1 MLHSKATAALMRLKE
16 IDKKYKMRTEERYE
30 MNSSTENA
38 ITSPS
43 VEEYSIKDKPKLN
56 DIKIPLK
63 SKLDV
68 RMPKTHVEMEQ
79 DEKEEEEEEEGT
91 SRSTI
96 KDEVSSTIVVD
107 IQTKSAENISE
118 ELFNNVSFSM
128 IETNEN
134 ISTKSEEKEVSQ
146 TDQNESI
153 EIEENKEEILE
164 KEVENMEDKNKE
176 IIVENSLI
184 DSEYSNSKILSEIE
198 EYESLHVEQAVNY
211 VNDTFEEA
219 SSTTLSTMKS
229 NDDLRGT
236 NNESSNLEEEEEKI
250 EDSMRS
256 GVKKVD
262 IVLNKDFIRERQEI
276 ENASEKQIVE
286 LVPPKL
292 IENTSECEIG
302 LNKELSNYVKTIESI
317 NEDVS
322 DITPVQLL
330 RSSKQM
336 ETSFRNRKKKYK
348 RHPIATKNDNATDSS
363 KSDKSES
370 LATSKN
376 NRRSSNVTLIND
388 NKKTDNL
395 PPNEKIILKKNEQ
408 RNNEDKRIK
417 LSDKDKDSI
426 AMFSI
431 NDRLQ
436 MDNNLRVH
444 QNKRKKKRM
453 KSHVFHRSSRT
464 DKTTDFNE
472 DKFSRFDIK
481 QMYRLQKQISKLV
494 AGLCFNDT
502 PYVKQFEPILFKPL
516 EFPNIANY
524 TRPDTSVELTKENP
538 YIELYEKLAT
548 IRHWLKDQYS
558 FYQVRSNLIQIIN
571 EKYVP
576 MSLEDA
582 KTVIRQLQK
591 SPIETR

>member
-1 MLHSKATAALMRLKE
+1 MLHSKAAAALMRLKE
-16 IDKKYKMRTEERYE
+16 IDKKYKMRTEERYT
-30 MNSSTENA
+30 MNSSTEST
-38 ITSPS
+38 IISPS
-43 VEEYSIKDKPKLN
+43 VEYSMKDKQKLN
-56 DIKIPLK
+56 NIKIPLK

-68 RMPKTHVEMEQ
+68 RMPKTHIEV
-79 DEKEEEEEEEGT
+79 EKEEKEEDT

-96 KDEVSSTIVVD
+96 KDKVSSTIVID

-118 ELFNNVSFSM
+118 ELFNNSSFSV

-153 EIEENKEEILE
+153 EIEESKEEISE
-164 KEVENMEDKNKE
+164 KEVQNMEDNNKE

-198 EYESLHVEQAVNY
+198 EYESLLVEQAANY

-262 IVLNKDFIRERQEI
+262 IVLNKDFIVERQETEI
-276 ENASEKQIVE
+276 SSEKQIVE
-286 LVPPKL
+286 LVSPKL

-317 NEDVS
+317 NGDVS

-330 RSSKQM
+330 RSSKQV
-336 ETSFRNRKKKYK
+336 ETSFRNRRKKYK
-348 RHPIATKNDNATDSS
+348 RRPIATKNDNATDSS
-363 KSDKSES
+363 KNDKSES
-370 LATSKN
+370 LA
-376 NRRSSNVTLIND
+376 RQRQSSNSTLIND
-388 NKKTDNL
+388 NNKTDN
-395 PPNEKIILKKNEQ
+395 PPNEKIILEKNEQ

-426 AMFSI
+426 AIMSS
-431 NDRLQ
+431 NNNRLQ
-436 MDNNLRVH
+436 ADNNLRVQ
-444 QNKRKKKRM
+444 QNKRKKKRT
-453 KSHVFHRSSRT
+453 KSHAFHRSSRT

-502 PYVKQFEPILFKPL
+502 PYTKKFEPILFKPL

-548 IRHWLKDQYS
+548 IRHWLKDQYN
-558 FYQVRSNLIQIIN
+558 FYQVRSNLVQIIN

-591 SPIETR
+591 SPIEAR

>member
-1 MLHSKATAALMRLKE
+1 MLHSKAAAALMRLKE
-16 IDKKYKMRTEERYE
+16 IDKKYKMRTEERYA
-30 MNSSTENA
+30 MNSSTEST

-43 VEEYSIKDKPKLN
+43 VEYSMKNKQKLN
-56 DIKIPLK
+56 NIKIPLK

-68 RMPKTHVEMEQ
+68 RMPKTHIEV
-79 DEKEEEEEEEGT
+79 EKEEKEEDT

-96 KDEVSSTIVVD
+96 KDKVSSTIVVD
-107 IQTKSAENISE
+107 IQTKSAENINE
-118 ELFNNVSFSM
+118 ELYNNSSFSV

-153 EIEENKEEILE
+153 EIEESKEEILE
-164 KEVENMEDKNKE
+164 KEVLKMKDDNKE

-198 EYESLHVEQAVNY
+198 EYESLPVEQAANY

-262 IVLNKDFIRERQEI
+262 IVLNKDFIRERQET
-276 ENASEKQIVE
+276 EYSSEKQIVE

-317 NEDVS
+317 NGDVS

-330 RSSKQM
+330 RSSKQA
-336 ETSFRNRKKKYK
+336 ETFFRNRRKRYK
-348 RHPIATKNDNATDSS
+348 RRPIATKNDNATDSF
-363 KSDKSES
+363 KNDKSES

-376 NRRSSNVTLIND
+376 NRRSSNLTLIND
-388 NKKTDNL
+388 SNKTDN
-395 PPNEKIILKKNEQ
+395 PPNEKIILEKNE
-408 RNNEDKRIK
+408 

-426 AMFSI
+426 AMMSSNNNRF
-431 NDRLQ
+431 Q
-436 MDNNLRVH
+436 ADNNLRVQ
-444 QNKRKKKRM
+444 QNKRKKKRT
-453 KSHVFHRSSRT
+453 KSHAFHRSSRT

-494 AGLCFNDT
+494 AGLRFNDT
-502 PYVKQFEPILFKPL
+502 PYMKKFEPILFKPL

-548 IRHWLKDQYS
+548 IRHWLKDQYN
-558 FYQVRSNLIQIIN
+558 FYQVRSNLVQIIN

-582 KTVIRQLQK
+582 KTVIRRLQK
-591 SPIETR
+591 SPIEAR

>member
-16 IDKKYKMRTEERYE
+16 IDKKYKMRMEERYE
-30 MNSSTENA
+30 INSSTESA
-38 ITSPS
+38 LTSPS
-43 VEEYSIKDKPKLN
+43 IEHSIRDKPKLN
-56 DIKIPLK
+56 NIKIPFK

-68 RMPKTHVEMEQ
+68 RMPKTRIEV
-79 DEKEEEEEEEGT
+79 EEEEKDDEDEDT
-91 SRSTI
+91 SESTM
-96 KDEVSSTIVVD
+96 KDKVSSSIMVD
-107 IQTKSAENISE
+107 IQTKSADNISE
-118 ELFNNVSFSM
+118 ELFNNTSLSM

-134 ISTKSEEKEVSQ
+134 ISTKSKVKEISQ

-153 EIEENKEEILE
+153 DIDENNEEISE
-164 KEVENMEDKNKE
+164 IEVENMKDNDKE
-176 IIVENSLI
+176 IIVDNSLI

-198 EYESLHVEQAVNY
+198 EYESLVVEQAVNY

-262 IVLNKDFIRERQEI
+262 IVLNKDFIRERHEI
-276 ENASEKQIVE
+276 KNSGEKKIVE

-317 NEDVS
+317 NEDVI

-330 RSSKQM
+330 RSSKQA
-336 ETSFRNRKKKYK
+336 ETSLRNRKKKYK
-348 RHPIATKNDNATDSS
+348 RRPIGTKNDNATDSS

-370 LATSKN
+370 LASSKN
-376 NRRSSNVTLIND
+376 NRRSPNSTLIND
-388 NKKTDNL
+388 NKKMDN
-395 PPNEKIILKKNEQ
+395 PPYEKIILEKNER
-408 RNNEDKRIK
+408 RNNDDKKIK

-426 AMFSI
+426 AMISSN
-431 NDRLQ
+431 NDRLLV
-436 MDNNLRVH
+436 DNHQRMQ
-444 QNKRKKKRM
+444 QNKRKKKRT
-453 KSHVFHRSSRT
+453 KSHAIHRSSRT

-481 QMYRLQKQISKLV
+481 QMYRLRKQISKLI
-494 AGLCFNDT
+494 AGLSYNDT
-502 PYVKQFEPILFKPL
+502 PYSKTFESILFKPL

-524 TRPDTSVELTKENP
+524 IRPDTSVESTKEDP
-538 YIELYEKLAT
+538 YIEIYEKLAT
-548 IRHWLKDQYS
+548 IRHWLKDQYN
-558 FYQVRSNLIQIIN
+558 FYQVRSNLVQIIN
-571 EKYVP
+571 DKYVP

-591 SPIETR
+591 PPIEAR